1 MSEILVSNVKIPK
14 KGEKALRFMI
24 DSEGVVNIM
33 TYEDDRTQCKSF
45 YEDVIALELQSHG
58 DLKDYDELGHKM
70 LDRYMENKDKWSS
83 DFIDGF
89 MYALKMVDKAP
100 VVVSFSK

>member
-1 MSEILVSNVKIPK
+1 MAEILITGIDLDECKYGYIITKEHKVFRLVDKFGGFESNVLSY
-14 KGEKALRFMI
+14 A
-24 DSEGVVNIM
+24 
-33 TYEDDRTQCKSF
+33 Q
-45 YEDVIALELQSHG
+45 ELQSHG

-70 LDRYMENKDKWSS
+70 SNRYMKNKDKWSL

-100 VVVSFSK
+100 VVIPFSKGDK